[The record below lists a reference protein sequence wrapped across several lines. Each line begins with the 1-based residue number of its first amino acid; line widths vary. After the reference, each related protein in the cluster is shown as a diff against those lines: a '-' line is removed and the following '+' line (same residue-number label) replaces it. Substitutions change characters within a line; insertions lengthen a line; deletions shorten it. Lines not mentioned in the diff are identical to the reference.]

1 MTDSPLVVALL
12 TCHNRRALTVRCLAG
27 FFGQDVADVRLACVV
42 CDDGSTDG
50 TAEAIAAAHP
60 DRVEIVRGDGELF
73 WAAAMAL
80 AERQAVQMSPDYLL
94 WLNDDT
100 LLDSDAL
107 ARLLDLSR
115 HSPGAIIVG
124 ATRDPRTGELTYGG
138 RRRTSPWHVQRLQRL
153 PQSDVPQRADTFNG
167 NVVLIP
173 RRVRAVVGP
182 IDDRWPH
189 SYADEDYGYRAGEH
203 GIDVLQ
209 APGTVATCAPNL
221 PPPHGLRGWRAWRH
235 DQQPK
240 RSPLRA
246 QVRFWR
252 RHGGPGWPAMVLGQE
267 VARLLGRASG
277 ARR

>member
-1 MTDSPLVVALL
+1 MSDLPLVTALL
-12 TCHNRRALTVRCLAG
+12 TCHNRRELTLECLAS
-27 FFGQDVADVRLACVV
+27 FFGQDVQDVRLACVV

-60 DRVEIVRGDGELF
+60 DRVELIPGDGELY
-73 WAAAMAL
+73 WAAGMAL
-80 AERQAVQMSPDYLL
+80 AERQAMHMSPDYLL

-100 LLDSDAL
+100 ILDPHAL

-115 HSPGAIIVG
+115 GSPGAIIVG
-124 ATRDPRTGELTYGG
+124 ATRDPATGEVTYGG
-138 RRRTSPWHVQRLQRL
+138 RRRSSSWHVQRLQRL
-153 PQSDVPQRADTFNG
+153 PVAAVPQRADTFNG
-167 NVVLIP
+167 NLVLIP
-173 RRVRAVVGP
+173 RSVREVVGP

-189 SYADEDYGYRAGEH
+189 SYADDDYGYRARDR

-209 APGTVATCAPNL
+209 APGTLATCAPNDSR
-221 PPPHGLRGWRAWRH
+221 PHGLRGWRAWRY

-252 RHGGPGWPAMVLGQE
+252 RHGGPGWSAMVLGQE